1 MKFFR
6 VVSLVEGLSLLT
18 LLFVAIPLRTHFG
31 MPEAVTYMGWTHGV
45 LFLFYGAMALVVSH
59 RAHWS
64 ILTWLAVFLL
74 GAVPFGF
81 VPVDRRLSRR
91 IRAQESAAEA

>member
-1 MKFFR
+1 M
-6 VVSLVEGLSLLT
+6 VSLVEGLSLLT

-31 MPEAVTYMGWTHGV
+31 MPEAVTYMGWIHGV
-45 LFLFYGAMALVVSH
+45 LFLFYGAVALVVSH

-64 ILTWLAVFLL
+64 ILAWLAVFLL

-81 VPVDRRLSRR
+81 VLVDWHLRRRLRQPAS
-91 IRAQESAAEA
+91 AEAG

>member
-6 VVSLVEGLSLLT
+6 VISIIEGVSLLI
-18 LLFVAIPLRTHFG
+18 LLFVAIPLRTYFD

-45 LFLFYGAMALVVSH
+45 LFLFYGGLALIISH

-64 ILTWLAVFLL
+64 VLAWLAVFLL

-81 VPVDRRLSRR
+81 VLVDRRLKRH
-91 IRAQESAAEA
+91 IHHVASAETA

>member
-6 VVSLVEGLSLLT
+6 LLSVIEGVSLLT
-18 LLFVAIPLRTHFG
+18 LLFVAIPLRTHFD

-45 LFLFYGAMALVVSH
+45 LFLFYGATALVVSH
-59 RAHWS
+59 QQGWS
-64 ILTWLAVFLL
+64 ILRWLVMFLL

-81 VPVDRRLSRR
+81 LYVDFQLRRL
-91 IRAQESAAEA
+91 IREATAGESA

>member
-6 VVSLVEGLSLLT
+6 LVSLIEGLSLLT

-31 MPEAVTYMGWTHGV
+31 VPEAVTYMGWTHGV
-45 LFLFYGAMALVVSH
+45 LFLFYGATALVVSH
-59 RAHWS
+59 RARWS
-64 ILTWLAVFLL
+64 ILAWLAVFLL

-81 VPVDRRLSRR
+81 IVVDRYLKRR
-91 IRAQESAAEA
+91 IQAAERAEGC